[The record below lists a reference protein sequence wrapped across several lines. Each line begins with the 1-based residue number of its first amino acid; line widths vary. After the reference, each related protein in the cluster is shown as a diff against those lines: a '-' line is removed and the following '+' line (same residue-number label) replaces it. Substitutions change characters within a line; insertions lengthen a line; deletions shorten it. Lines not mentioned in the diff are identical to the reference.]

1 MKITEAQA
9 AVLSNYEV
17 YQHLVEQRDQY
28 KKIKRRGPPNLE
40 TVVSEVSHHS
50 PRWPARQSHQLLTL
64 ASQLLQ
70 YMRSKPNPLS
80 QKPVTYTAECVSSL
94 VQQLR
99 PYDLSKG
106 EVVMI
111 LNLRPSSV
119 VALNTVLEDMSER
132 YTEEQQE
139 EMVQIILDVLGQP
152 ESGAA
157 EGQEEGDVSM
167 AEAA

>member
-1 MKITEAQA
+1 
-9 AVLSNYEV
+9 
-17 YQHLVEQRDQY
+17 
-28 KKIKRRGPPNLE
+28 
-40 TVVSEVSHHS
+40 
-50 PRWPARQSHQLLTL
+50 
-64 ASQLLQ
+64 
-70 YMRSKPNPLS
+70 MRSKPNPLS
-80 QKPVTYTAECVSSL
+80 QKPITYNAECVSAL

-119 VALNTVLEDMSER
+119 VALNTVLEDMSDR

-139 EMVQIILDVLGQP
+139 EMVQIILEVLGEP

-157 EGQEEGDVSM
+157 EGQEGGDVSM
-167 AEAA
+167 ADAA